1 MSKQSDMTSFERV
14 LYTSKTHTKSG
25 REGASQ
31 SSDRCLD
38 IKLSIRGSAE
48 VGTNPEQLF
57 AAGWAACFIGAMGLA
72 AIKPKVMLAAET
84 SVDAEVNLS
93 TTDSAYFLRA
103 RLHESLPGMDSET
116 APTLAKATHETCP
129 FSKAT
134 RGNIDVTID
143 IV

>member
-25 REGASQ
+25 RERASQ

-93 TTDSAYFLRA
+93 TTDSAYFFAGASSR
-103 RLHESLPGMDSET
+103 E
-116 APTLAKATHETCP
+116 LAGH
-129 FSKAT
+129 
-134 RGNIDVTID
+134 G
-143 IV
+143 